1 MDKKIKNRG
10 WWTGV
15 PPWIFIGAAA
25 VLLPIFTFVT
35 ISNIQRQKEN
45 SIKLM
50 LEKGAALIRSFEAG
64 TRTGMMGRQWGEFQL
79 QKLLTE
85 TAQQPDILY
94 LLVSDSNGTVRAHN
108 DPSFIRS
115 KHGEGLDLERVSRS
129 KDVMWRIVSNKD
141 KRRVFEIF
149 RRFSPAGEPHA
160 IGRRRMM
167 MHRMFQE
174 DGKIPQDTPPM
185 DLIIFVGLDMSSIE
199 AAGKADTRHA
209 VIMGAVL
216 LFIGLAGITL
226 LFLVQSYR
234 ATRASL
240 SRIKAFSDNL
250 VENMPIGLLAIDP
263 DKKIAS
269 FNHVAGSVFSLPAD
283 EVIGKQAEDIL
294 PKELWKQIANLDS
307 TKGVVEKEIDCRVDD
322 GRVIP
327 LEISATVL
335 NDEAGTF
342 LGYVLLFKDLTEVRS
357 LRKEIARSQR
367 LVSVGKLAAG
377 VAHEIRNP
385 LSSLKG
391 FATYFKER
399 YVDIPE
405 NLHVANIMIQE
416 VDRLNRVVGQ
426 LFDLAKP
433 VTVSKKTTQ
442 IRPLIEDTLKLAEP
456 QVLEKRIKI
465 ETRIST
471 ETETVHLDPDKISQ
485 VLLNLYLNAVEAME
499 AGEHLSVTVSRN
511 TEMNGVEIR
520 ISDSGAGISQDDIS
534 HVFDPYFTTKSSG
547 TGLGLAIVHNIIEAH
562 EGKIAIE
569 SRYGQGTTVTIFLP
583 DASSE

>member
-1 MDKKIKNRG
+1 MENPIPKIARVGIESGTYFALTIVMHKKIKNTG
-10 WWTGV
+10 LWTGV

-45 SIKLM
+45 SIRLM

-94 LLVSDSNGTVRAHN
+94 LLVSDSNGIVRAHN
-108 DPSFIRS
+108 DSSYIGRE
-115 KHGEGLDLERVSRS
+115 HGEGLDLERVSRS
-129 KDVMWRIVSNKD
+129 KDVVWRIVSKKD
-141 KRRVFEIF
+141 GRNVFEIF
-149 RRFSPAGEPHA
+149 RRFSPTGESHGM
-160 IGRRRMM
+160 GRGRMM

-174 DGKIPQDTPPM
+174 DANIPQDTPPM

-209 VIMGAVL
+209 VIMGVVL
-216 LFIGLAGITL
+216 LLIGLAGITL
-226 LFLVQSYR
+226 LFLAQSYR

-263 DKKIAS
+263 DKNIAS
-269 FNHVAGSVFSLPAD
+269 FNHVAGSVLSLPVG
-283 EVIGKQAEDIL
+283 EVIGKEAENIL
-294 PKELWKQIANLDS
+294 PKALWKQIANLDS
-307 TKGVVEKEIDCRVDD
+307 AGGVIEKEIDCRVDD
-322 GRVIP
+322 GNVIP

-342 LGYVLLFKDLTEVRS
+342 LGYVLLFKDLTEVRY

-426 LFDLAKP
+426 LLDLAKP

-442 IRPLIEDTLKLAEP
+442 VRPLIEATLKLAEP
-456 QVLEKRIKI
+456 QILEKRIKTD
-465 ETRIST
+465 TRISP
-471 ETETVHLDPDKISQ
+471 ETDTAHLDPDKMSQ
-485 VLLNLYLNAVEAME
+485 VLLNLYLNAVEAMD
-499 AGEHLSVTVSRN
+499 AGENLSVIVARN
-511 TEMNGVEIR
+511 AEMNGVEIR
-520 ISDSGAGISQDDIS
+520 ISDSGAGISQDDLA

-547 TGLGLAIVHNIIEAH
+547 TGLGLAIV
-562 EGKIAIE
+562 
-569 SRYGQGTTVTIFLP
+569 
-583 DASSE
+583 